1 MITDATSVHP
11 SNTDQAAAW
20 NGDEGRFWTAH
31 AARFDAAVDRYQR
44 VFLDAAAFQRDDHIL
59 DIGCGTGG
67 TTRAAAQRAPGGQ
80 ALGVDLSAGM
90 IALARELAQRERIEN
105 ARFVCADAQ
114 IEPFGDGAFDVAIS
128 RTGAMFFGQPDE
140 AFANIARAVRPGGRL
155 VLMTWQPF
163 ERNAW
168 LPTFARAL
176 TGRALTAPAADAPGP
191 FSLSDP
197 GRVRALLGSAGFERV
212 DLDGVV
218 EPMCFGRDPE
228 DAFEFVIGLF
238 GWMLRGLDDAAADAA
253 QRRLRAAL
261 ARHATPDGVLLGS
274 AAWIITARRR

>member
-1 MITDATSVHP
+1 MITDAISVHP

-31 AARFDAAVDRYQR
+31 AARFDAAVDRYQLA
-44 VFLDAAAFQRDDHIL
+44 FLDAAALHGDDHIL

-67 TTRAAAQRAPGGQ
+67 TTRAAAQRAPGGR

-90 IALARELAQRERIEN
+90 IELAQELARRERIEN
-105 ARFVCADAQ
+105 VRFVCADAQ

-128 RTGAMFFGQPDE
+128 RTGAMFFGRPED
-140 AFANIARAVRPGGRL
+140 AFVNITRAVRPGGRL

-163 ERNAW
+163 ERNPW

-197 GRVRALLGSAGFERV
+197 DRVRALLGSAGFGQIE
-212 DLDGVV
+212 LDSVA

-238 GWMLRGLDDAAADAA
+238 GWMLRDLDDAAV
-253 QRRLRAAL
+253 RAARQRL
-261 ARHATPDGVLLGS
+261 HAALRHHATDEGVLLGS